1 MRAEVMMG
9 VEFPAMRSYMEEGLE
24 SISENDYQWRVWI
37 EHRLPTPQYYDDF
50 TNAINILFDDTMVCE
65 DPDGAVGSILFSDE
79 VVYLRRLGGALEE
92 LLRDDSLVKD
102 IDFLNDRRWPAVV
115 RLAQEALSRV
125 RANGS
130 GRGLRS
136 IP

>member
-1 MRAEVMMG
+1 MSAEVMMG

-24 SISENDYQWRVWI
+24 SLSDNEYQWRVWI

-79 VVYLRRLGGALEE
+79 VVYLRRLGGALED
-92 LLRDDSLVKD
+92 LLTDDSLVKD
-102 IDFLNDRRWPAVV
+102 IDFLNDRRWPTVV
-115 RLAQEALSRV
+115 RLAQEALVRV

-130 GRGLRS
+130 GKGPRS